1 MVSINNGGN
10 IRRPTSQETH
20 RNGAVMTRFFLFF
33 LSLGQL
39 LWFPLTAAQTN
50 APAGATGRRAQV
62 VMVHDAD
69 ATVTF
74 NPQAEKIPSMIQRGM
89 TNLTGKATIKE
100 AWLSLISTQD
110 TLGLKVLSAPGQ
122 TSGTRPAVVEAV
134 VKSLLAAGLPP
145 KQIVVWD
152 KHLSDLRQAGFFELA
167 ERYGVRV
174 AGAAEAGY
182 DEKTFYDTALLGQL
196 VWGDLE
202 FGKKGE
208 GIGRKSYLSKLVAEQ
223 MTRIVNITPLLNH
236 NFAGVSGNLWS
247 LAMGSVDNTIR
258 FDNDP
263 DRMASAVPE
272 IIALPL
278 VGDRVVLNIVDALI
292 CQYQGEE
299 QTLLH
304 YSVALNQLWFST
316 DPVALDVLALQEID
330 RQRKAAK
337 ASTTKTNLELYQNA
351 ALLEIGVSD
360 TNHIDVTRLP

>member
-1 MVSINNGGN
+1 
-10 IRRPTSQETH
+10 
-20 RNGAVMTRFFLFF
+20 MTRSLSIFVSLSPLMWLF
-33 LSLGQL
+33 SA
-39 LWFPLTAAQTN
+39 TAAPTN
-50 APAGATGRRAQV
+50 APNLPADKRARV
-62 VMVHDAD
+62 VVVEERD

-74 NPQAEKIPSMIQRGM
+74 NAQPEKIPPMIERGL
-89 TNLTGKATIKE
+89 TNLTGKATLKE

-110 TLGLKVLSAPGQ
+110 TVGLKVFSAPGS

-167 ERYGVRV
+167 ERFGVRV

-182 DEKTFYDTALLGQL
+182 DEMAQPYETALLGQL

-208 GIGRKSYLSKLVAEQ
+208 GIGRKSYLSKLVTQQ
-223 MTRIVNITPLLNH
+223 MTRIINLTPLLNH
-236 NFAGVSGNLWS
+236 NVAGVSGNLWG
-247 LAMGSVDNTIR
+247 LAMGGVDNTLR
-258 FDNDP
+258 FENDR
-263 DRMASAVPE
+263 DRLANAVPE
-272 IIALPL
+272 IVALPL
-278 VGDRVVLNIVDALI
+278 LGDRVALNIVDALI

-304 YSVALNQLWFST
+304 YSVALNQLWFSA
-316 DPVALDVLALQEID
+316 DPVALDVLSLQEID

-337 ASTTKTNLELYQNA
+337 APPVKMDVELYQNA
-351 ALLEIGVSD
+351 SLLEIGVSD
-360 TNHIDVTRLP
+360 PRQIDVTRLP

>member
-1 MVSINNGGN
+1 
-10 IRRPTSQETH
+10 
-20 RNGAVMTRFFLFF
+20 MTRS
-33 LSLGQL
+33 LSIFVSLSQL
-39 LWFPLTAAQTN
+39 MWLYSMTAAPTK
-50 APAGATGRRAQV
+50 APNRPADKRARV
-62 VMVHDAD
+62 VVVEERD

-74 NPQAEKIPSMIQRGM
+74 NPQPEKIPPMIERGL
-89 TNLTGKATIKE
+89 TNLTGKGTLKE

-110 TLGLKVLSAPGQ
+110 TVGLKVFSTPGS

-167 ERYGVRV
+167 ERFGVRV

-182 DEKTFYDTALLGQL
+182 DEMAQPYETALLGQL

-208 GIGRKSYLSKLVAEQ
+208 GIGRKSYLSKLVTQQ
-223 MTRIVNITPLLNH
+223 MTRIINLTPLLNH
-236 NFAGVSGNLWS
+236 NVAGVSGNLWG
-247 LAMGSVDNTIR
+247 LAMGGVDNTLR
-258 FDNDP
+258 FENDR
-263 DRMASAVPE
+263 DRLANAVPE
-272 IIALPL
+272 IVALPL
-278 VGDRVVLNIVDALI
+278 LGDRVALNIVDALI

-304 YSVALNQLWFST
+304 YSVALNQLWFSA
-316 DPVALDVLALQEID
+316 DPVALDVLSLQEID

-337 ASTTKTNLELYQNA
+337 APPVKMDVELYQNA
-351 ALLEIGVSD
+351 SLLEIGVSD
-360 TNHIDVTRLP
+360 PRQIDVTRLP